1 MRISNLT
8 QVNRIQS
15 SVNNLQVE
23 LSKAEEQ
30 ISTGKIS
37 SSYSGLKGE
46 NARISVQ
53 LREAMESRQ
62 SYIDTIK
69 TTRLRAEVT
78 DAALVQ
84 IQNLASD
91 LRVELVRQTQDVY
104 VEDLPIMNEFAKTQ
118 IDRLANLL
126 NSEVAGRFIFSGVNS
141 GTAPIVDTATMKA
154 NFANAVNTAVNAGGN
169 SATAIATAADTWFN
183 NKTGAVG
190 NTPFAVVN
198 GSNVVTVSHTNHTL
212 SVGDQVT
219 FSGGTT
225 VGGLDLNDTF
235 EIASVLSANSYTV
248 IADTNATATNATG
261 GGASVNHSANSWNK
275 LGTLASTSENTVH
288 AAVGLNISYG
298 EMANQETFA
307 NLFEVLNIFANVS
320 IDAGQ
325 EAEYRTLVD
334 NSRVAVE
341 AAFDSINQM
350 IADLGGDQARLTT
363 IEKNH
368 ENDISLLTKQLGNVE
383 DIDSFEAINKFQA
396 LRTQLESSYQIT
408 SASRGFSLIN
418 FL

>member
-8 QVNRIQS
+8 QVNRIQA
-15 SVNNLQVE
+15 SVNNLQADLAKTE
-23 LSKAEEQ
+23 QQ

-46 NARISVQ
+46 NARVSVQ
-53 LREAMESRQ
+53 LRESLESRQ
-62 SYIDTIK
+62 SYINTIK

-91 LRVELVRQTQDVY
+91 LRVELIKQTQEVY

-118 IDRLANLL
+118 IDRLGNLL

-141 GTAPIVDTATMKA
+141 GTAPIIDTDTMKT
-154 NFANAVNTAVNAGGN
+154 NFAAAVNTTINGGGN
-169 SATAIATAADTWFN
+169 TATAIATAADTYFN
-183 NKTGAVG
+183 NKSGNLGA
-190 NTPFAVVN
+190 NPFSTTN
-198 GSNVVTVSHTNHTL
+198 GSAVVTVTHGTHTL
-212 SVGDQVT
+212 AVGDQVT
-219 FSGGTT
+219 FSGGTA
-225 VGGLDLNDTF
+225 VGGLDLNGTF
-235 EIASVLSANSYTV
+235 TVASVPNANSYTLT
-248 IADTNATATNATG
+248 ANENAGATAAGG
-261 GGASVNHSANSWNK
+261 GGAVAYSANAWNR
-275 LGTLASTSENTVH
+275 LGTLASTAENTVH
-288 AAVGLNISYG
+288 ASVGLNISYG
-298 EMANQETFA
+298 EMANQKTFA

-320 IDAGQ
+320 IAAGQ

-334 NSRVAVE
+334 NSRLAVE
-341 AAFDSINQM
+341 SAFDSINQM
-350 IADLGGDQARLTT
+350 IADLGGDQAQLTT

-368 ENDISLLTKQLGNVE
+368 ENDISLLSKQLGDVE

-396 LRTQLESSYQIT
+396 LRSQLESSYQIT

>member
-104 VEDLPIMNEFAKTQ
+104 IEDLPIMNEFAKTQ

-141 GTAPIVDTATMKA
+141 GTAPIVDTATMKTS
-154 NFANAVNTAVNAGGN
+154 FANAVNTAVNAGGN
-169 SATAIATAADTWFN
+169 SAAAIATAADTWFN
-183 NKTGAVG
+183 NKTGALGDPAFSTANASSEVRV
-190 NTPFAVVN
+190 A
-198 GSNVVTVSHTNHTL
+198 HTAHGL
-212 SVGDQVT
+212 VVGDQVT
-219 FSGGTT
+219 FAGATA
-225 VGGLDLNDTF
+225 VAGLDLNGTF
-235 EIASVLSANSYTV
+235 TISAINNADSYDIQATGNANAIAS
-248 IADTNATATNATG
+248 G
-261 GGASVNHSANSWNK
+261 GGASVTYSANSWNK

-334 NSRVAVE
+334 NSRTVVE
-341 AAFDSINQM
+341 TAFDSINQM

>member
-53 LREAMESRQ
+53 LRESMESRQ

-84 IQNLASD
+84 IQSLASD
-91 LRVELVRQTQDVY
+91 LRVELIRQTQDVY

-118 IDRLANLL
+118 MDRLANLL

-154 NFANAVNTAVNAGGN
+154 NFANAVNTAVNSGGN
-169 SATAIATAADTWFN
+169 TAAAIATAADTWFN
-183 NKTGAVG
+183 NKTGALG
-190 NTPFAVVN
+190 NPAFSTANASPEVRVA
-198 GSNVVTVSHTNHTL
+198 HTAHGL
-212 SVGDQVT
+212 VVGDQVT
-219 FSGGTT
+219 FAGATA
-225 VGGLDLNDTF
+225 VAGLDLNGTF
-235 EIASVLSANSYTV
+235 TISAINNANSYDIQATENANA
-248 IADTNATATNATG
+248 IASGG
-261 GGASVNHSANSWNK
+261 GGAVTYSANSWNK

-325 EAEYRTLVD
+325 ETEYRTLVD
-334 NSRVAVE
+334 NSRLAVE

-350 IADLGGDQARLTT
+350 IADLGGDQARLAT

>member
-104 VEDLPIMNEFAKTQ
+104 IEDLPIMNEFAKTQ

-141 GTAPIVDTATMKA
+141 GTAPIVDTATMKTS
-154 NFANAVNTAVNAGGN
+154 FANAVNTAVNAGGN
-169 SATAIATAADTWFN
+169 SAAAIATAADTWFN
-183 NKTGAVG
+183 NKTGALGDPAFSTANASSEVRV
-190 NTPFAVVN
+190 A
-198 GSNVVTVSHTNHTL
+198 HTAHGL
-212 SVGDQVT
+212 VVGDQVT
-219 FSGGTT
+219 FAGATA
-225 VGGLDLNDTF
+225 VAGLDLNGTF
-235 EIASVLSANSYTV
+235 TISAINNADSYDIQATGNANAIAS
-248 IADTNATATNATG
+248 G
-261 GGASVNHSANSWNK
+261 GGASVTYSANSWNK

-334 NSRVAVE
+334 NSRTLVE
-341 AAFDSINQM
+341 TAFDSINQM

>member
-84 IQNLASD
+84 IQSLASD
-91 LRVELVRQTQDVY
+91 LRVELIRQTQDVY

-118 IDRLANLL
+118 MDRLANLL

-154 NFANAVNTAVNAGGN
+154 NFANAVNTAVNSGGN
-169 SATAIATAADTWFN
+169 TAAAIATAADTWFN
-183 NKTGAVG
+183 NKTGALG
-190 NTPFAVVN
+190 NPAFSTANASPEVRVA
-198 GSNVVTVSHTNHTL
+198 HTAHGL
-212 SVGDQVT
+212 VVGDQVT
-219 FSGGTT
+219 FAGATA
-225 VGGLDLNDTF
+225 VAGLDLNGTF
-235 EIASVLSANSYTV
+235 TISAINNANSYDIQATENANA
-248 IADTNATATNATG
+248 IASGG
-261 GGASVNHSANSWNK
+261 GGAVTYSANSWNK

-325 EAEYRTLVD
+325 ETEYRTLVD
-334 NSRVAVE
+334 NSRLAVE

-350 IADLGGDQARLTT
+350 IADLGGDQARLAT

>member
-84 IQNLASD
+84 IQSLASD
-91 LRVELVRQTQDVY
+91 LRVELIRQTQDVY
-104 VEDLPIMNEFAKTQ
+104 IEDLPIMNEFAKTQ
-118 IDRLANLL
+118 MDRLANLL

-141 GTAPIVDTATMKA
+141 GTAPIVDTTTMKA
-154 NFANAVNTAVNAGGN
+154 KFASAVNTAVNAGGN
-169 SATAIATAADTWFN
+169 SAAAIATAADTYFN

-190 NTPFAVVN
+190 NNPFAVVN

-235 EIASVLSANSYTV
+235 EIASVLSANSYTF
-248 IADTNATATNATG
+248 ISDTNATATNATG
-261 GGASVNHSANSWNK
+261 GGAAVSHSANSWNK

>member
-37 SSYSGLKGE
+37 SSFSGLRGE

-62 SYIDTIK
+62 SYIDTIN

-84 IQNLASD
+84 IQSLASE
-91 LRVELVRQTQDVY
+91 LRVELIKQTQDVY

-141 GTAPIVDTATMKA
+141 GTAPIVDTATIKA
-154 NFANAVNTAVNAGGN
+154 NFAAAVNTTVNAGGN
-169 SATAIATAADTWFN
+169 TATAIATAADTWFD
-183 NKTGAVG
+183 NKTGALGAGPVFSTA
-190 NTPFAVVN
+190 NASPEVRVAH
-198 GSNVVTVSHTNHTL
+198 SNHGLV
-212 SVGDQVT
+212 VGDQVT
-219 FSGGTT
+219 FAGASA
-225 VGGLDLNDTF
+225 VAGLDLNGTF
-235 EIASVLSANSYTV
+235 TISAINNANSYDIQANANANA
-248 IADTNATATNATG
+248 IANG
-261 GGASVNHSANSWNK
+261 GGNAVTYSANSWNR

-288 AAVGLNISYG
+288 VAVGLNISYG

-325 EAEYRTLVD
+325 ESEYRALVD
-334 NSRVAVE
+334 NSRLAVE

-368 ENDISLLTKQLGNVE
+368 GNDISLLTKQLGNVE

>member
-1 MRISNLT
+1 MDLNGTFTISAIN
-8 QVNRIQS
+8 NADSYDIQ
-15 SVNNLQVE
+15 
-23 LSKAEEQ
+23 A
-30 ISTGKIS
+30 TG
-37 SSYSGLKGE
+37 
-46 NARISVQ
+46 N
-53 LREAMESRQ
+53 
-62 SYIDTIK
+62 
-69 TTRLRAEVT
+69 
-78 DAALVQ
+78 
-84 IQNLASD
+84 
-91 LRVELVRQTQDVY
+91 
-104 VEDLPIMNEFAKTQ
+104 
-118 IDRLANLL
+118 
-126 NSEVAGRFIFSGVNS
+126 
-141 GTAPIVDTATMKA
+141 
-154 NFANAVNTAVNAGGN
+154 ANA
-169 SATAIATAADTWFN
+169 
-183 NKTGAVG
+183 
-190 NTPFAVVN
+190 
-198 GSNVVTVSHTNHTL
+198 
-212 SVGDQVT
+212 
-219 FSGGTT
+219 
-225 VGGLDLNDTF
+225 
-235 EIASVLSANSYTV
+235 IAS
-248 IADTNATATNATG
+248 G
-261 GGASVNHSANSWNK
+261 GGAGVTYSANSWNK

-334 NSRVAVE
+334 NSRTLVE
-341 AAFDSINQM
+341 TAFDSINQM

>member
-104 VEDLPIMNEFAKTQ
+104 IEDLPIMNEFAKTQ

-141 GTAPIVDTATMKA
+141 GTAPIVDTATMKTS
-154 NFANAVNTAVNAGGN
+154 FANAVNTAVNTGGN
-169 SATAIATAADTWFN
+169 SAAAIATAADTWFN
-183 NKTGAVG
+183 NKTGALGDPAFSTANASSEVRV
-190 NTPFAVVN
+190 A
-198 GSNVVTVSHTNHTL
+198 HTAHGL
-212 SVGDQVT
+212 VVGDQVT
-219 FSGGTT
+219 FAGATA
-225 VGGLDLNDTF
+225 VAGLDLNGTF
-235 EIASVLSANSYTV
+235 TISAINNADSYDIQATENAIAIAS
-248 IADTNATATNATG
+248 G
-261 GGASVNHSANSWNK
+261 GGACVTYSANSWNK

-334 NSRVAVE
+334 NSRTVVE
-341 AAFDSINQM
+341 TAFDSINQM

>member
-104 VEDLPIMNEFAKTQ
+104 IEDLPIMNEFAKTQ

-141 GTAPIVDTATMKA
+141 GTAPIVDTATMKTS
-154 NFANAVNTAVNAGGN
+154 FANAVNTAVNAGGN
-169 SATAIATAADTWFN
+169 SAAAIATAADTWFN
-183 NKTGAVG
+183 NKTGALGDPAFSTANASSEVRV
-190 NTPFAVVN
+190 A
-198 GSNVVTVSHTNHTL
+198 HTAHGL
-212 SVGDQVT
+212 VVGDQVT
-219 FSGGTT
+219 FAGATA
-225 VGGLDLNDTF
+225 VAGLDLNGTF
-235 EIASVLSANSYTV
+235 TISAINNADSYDIQATGNANAIAS
-248 IADTNATATNATG
+248 G
-261 GGASVNHSANSWNK
+261 GGASVTYSANSWNK

-334 NSRVAVE
+334 NSRTVVE

>member
-84 IQNLASD
+84 IQDLASD
-91 LRVELVRQTQDVY
+91 LRVELIRQTQDVY
-104 VEDLPIMNEFAKTQ
+104 IEDLPIMNEFAKTQ

-126 NSEVAGRFIFSGVNS
+126 NSEVAGRFIFSGVKS

-154 NFANAVNTAVNAGGN
+154 NFSAAVNTAVNAGGN
-169 SATAIATAADTWFN
+169 SAAAIATAADTYFN

-190 NTPFAVVN
+190 NNPFAVVN

-235 EIASVLSANSYTV
+235 EIASVLSANSYTF
-248 IADTNATATNATG
+248 ISDTNATATNATG
-261 GGASVNHSANSWNK
+261 GGASVAHSANSWNK

-325 EAEYRTLVD
+325 EGEYRTLVD
-334 NSRVAVE
+334 NSRLAVE

-350 IADLGGDQARLTT
+350 IADLGGDQARLTN

-368 ENDISLLTKQLGNVE
+368 GNDISLLTKQLGNVE

>member
-84 IQNLASD
+84 IQDLASD
-91 LRVELVRQTQDVY
+91 LRVELIRQPQDVY
-104 VEDLPIMNEFAKTQ
+104 IEDLPIMNEFAKTQ

-154 NFANAVNTAVNAGGN
+154 NFSNAVSDIAGDDLEICN
-169 SATAIATAADTWFN
+169 LEFSSAICS
-183 NKTGAVG
+183 KYL
-190 NTPFAVVN
+190 
-198 GSNVVTVSHTNHTL
+198 L
-212 SVGDQVT
+212 S
-219 FSGGTT
+219 
-225 VGGLDLNDTF
+225 
-235 EIASVLSANSYTV
+235 
-248 IADTNATATNATG
+248 
-261 GGASVNHSANSWNK
+261 
-275 LGTLASTSENTVH
+275 STSSLT
-288 AAVGLNISYG
+288 Y
-298 EMANQETFA
+298 
-307 NLFEVLNIFANVS
+307 VS
-320 IDAGQ
+320 C
-325 EAEYRTLVD
+325 LP
-334 NSRVAVE
+334 
-341 AAFDSINQM
+341 F
-350 IADLGGDQARLTT
+350 
-363 IEKNH
+363 
-368 ENDISLLTKQLGNVE
+368 
-383 DIDSFEAINKFQA
+383 
-396 LRTQLESSYQIT
+396 
-408 SASRGFSLIN
+408 LI
-418 FL
+418 L

>member
-104 VEDLPIMNEFAKTQ
+104 IEDLPIMNEFAKTQ

-141 GTAPIVDTATMKA
+141 GTAPIVDTTTMKA

-169 SATAIATAADTWFN
+169 TATAIATAADTWFN
-183 NKTGAVG
+183 NKTGALG
-190 NTPFAVVN
+190 NPAFSTANASPEVRVA
-198 GSNVVTVSHTNHTL
+198 HTAHGL
-212 SVGDQVT
+212 VVGDQVT
-219 FSGGTT
+219 FAGATA
-225 VGGLDLNDTF
+225 VAGLDLNGTF
-235 EIASVLSANSYTV
+235 TISAINNANSYDIQATENANA
-248 IADTNATATNATG
+248 IASGG
-261 GGASVNHSANSWNK
+261 GGAVTYSANSWNK

-325 EAEYRTLVD
+325 ETEYRTLVD
-334 NSRVAVE
+334 NSRLAVE

>member
-37 SSYSGLKGE
+37 SSYSGLRGE

-84 IQNLASD
+84 IQSLASD
-91 LRVELVRQTQDVY
+91 LRVELIRQTQDVY
-104 VEDLPIMNEFAKTQ
+104 IEDLPIMNEFAKTQ
-118 IDRLANLL
+118 MDRLANLL

-169 SATAIATAADTWFN
+169 SAAAIATAADTWFN

-190 NTPFAVVN
+190 NNPFAVVN

-225 VGGLDLNDTF
+225 AGGLDLNRTF

-248 IADTNATATNATG
+248 ISDTNANATNATV
-261 GGASVNHSANSWNK
+261 GGAAVNHSANSWNK

-325 EAEYRTLVD
+325 ESEYRALVD
-334 NSRVAVE
+334 NSRLAVE

-350 IADLGGDQARLTT
+350 EVLKEYIKDLNIHSFPQLYCEPTKEDHLDQ
-363 IEKNH
+363 K
-368 ENDISLLTKQLGNVE
+368 
-383 DIDSFEAINKFQA
+383 
-396 LRTQLESSYQIT
+396 
-408 SASRGFSLIN
+408 
-418 FL
+418 

>member
-53 LREAMESRQ
+53 LREAIESRQ

-104 VEDLPIMNEFAKTQ
+104 IEDLPIMNEFAKTQ

-141 GTAPIVDTATMKA
+141 GTAPIVDTATMKTS
-154 NFANAVNTAVNAGGN
+154 FANAVNTAVNAGGN
-169 SATAIATAADTWFN
+169 SAAAIATAADTWFN
-183 NKTGAVG
+183 NKTGALGDPAFSTANASSEVRVAH
-190 NTPFAVVN
+190 TAHAV
-198 GSNVVTVSHTNHTL
+198 
-212 SVGDQVT
+212 
-219 FSGGTT
+219 
-225 VGGLDLNDTF
+225 
-235 EIASVLSANSYTV
+235 SYTHLTLP
-248 IADTNATATNATG
+248 TNR
-261 GGASVNHSANSWNK
+261 
-275 LGTLASTSENTVH
+275 
-288 AAVGLNISYG
+288 
-298 EMANQETFA
+298 
-307 NLFEVLNIFANVS
+307 EV
-320 IDAGQ
+320 
-325 EAEYRTLVD
+325 
-334 NSRVAVE
+334 
-341 AAFDSINQM
+341 
-350 IADLGGDQARLTT
+350 
-363 IEKNH
+363 
-368 ENDISLLTKQLGNVE
+368 
-383 DIDSFEAINKFQA
+383 
-396 LRTQLESSYQIT
+396 
-408 SASRGFSLIN
+408 
-418 FL
+418 

>member
-104 VEDLPIMNEFAKTQ
+104 IEDLPIMNEFAKTQ

-141 GTAPIVDTATMKA
+141 GTAPIVDTATMKTS
-154 NFANAVNTAVNAGGN
+154 FANAVNTAVNAGGN
-169 SATAIATAADTWFN
+169 NASAIATAADTWFN
-183 NKTGAVG
+183 NKTGALGDPAFSTANASSEVRV
-190 NTPFAVVN
+190 A
-198 GSNVVTVSHTNHTL
+198 HTAHGL
-212 SVGDQVT
+212 VVGDQVT
-219 FSGGTT
+219 FAGATA
-225 VGGLDLNDTF
+225 VAGLDLNGTF
-235 EIASVLSANSYTV
+235 TISAINNADSYDIQATGNANAIAS
-248 IADTNATATNATG
+248 G
-261 GGASVNHSANSWNK
+261 GGASVTYSANSWNK

-334 NSRVAVE
+334 NSRTLVE
-341 AAFDSINQM
+341 TAFDSINQM

>member
-104 VEDLPIMNEFAKTQ
+104 IEDLPIMNEFAKTQ

-141 GTAPIVDTATMKA
+141 GTAPIADTATMKTS
-154 NFANAVNTAVNAGGN
+154 FANAVNTAVNAGGN
-169 SATAIATAADTWFN
+169 SAAAIATAADTWFN
-183 NKTGAVG
+183 NKTGALGDPAFSTANASSEVRV
-190 NTPFAVVN
+190 A
-198 GSNVVTVSHTNHTL
+198 HTAHGL
-212 SVGDQVT
+212 VVGDQVT
-219 FSGGTT
+219 FAGATA
-225 VGGLDLNDTF
+225 VAGLDLNGTF
-235 EIASVLSANSYTV
+235 TISAINNADSYDIQATGNANAIAS
-248 IADTNATATNATG
+248 G
-261 GGASVNHSANSWNK
+261 GGASVTYSANSWNK

-334 NSRVAVE
+334 NSRTLVE
-341 AAFDSINQM
+341 TAFDSINQM

>member
-37 SSYSGLKGE
+37 SSYSGLRGE

-91 LRVELVRQTQDVY
+91 LRVELVKQTQDVY

-118 IDRLANLL
+118 LDRLANLL

-154 NFANAVNTAVNAGGN
+154 NFSSAVNTAVNAGGN
-169 SATAIATAADTWFN
+169 SAAAIATAADTWFN

-225 VGGLDLNDTF
+225 VGGLDLNRTF

-248 IADTNATATNATG
+248 ISDTNANATNANA
-261 GGASVNHSANSWNK
+261 GGAAVNHSANSWNK

-325 EAEYRTLVD
+325 EVEYRALVD
-334 NSRVAVE
+334 NSRLAVE

-368 ENDISLLTKQLGNVE
+368 GNDISLLTKQLGNVE

>member
-104 VEDLPIMNEFAKTQ
+104 IEDLPIMNEFAKTQ

-141 GTAPIVDTATMKA
+141 GTAPIVDTATMKTS
-154 NFANAVNTAVNAGGN
+154 FANAVNTAVNAGGN
-169 SATAIATAADTWFN
+169 SAAAIATAADTWFN
-183 NKTGAVG
+183 NKTGALGDPAFSTANASSEVRV
-190 NTPFAVVN
+190 A
-198 GSNVVTVSHTNHTL
+198 HTAHGL
-212 SVGDQVT
+212 VVGDQVT
-219 FSGGTT
+219 FAGATA
-225 VGGLDLNDTF
+225 VAGLDLNGTF
-235 EIASVLSANSYTV
+235 TISAINNADSYDIQATENANAIAS
-248 IADTNATATNATG
+248 G
-261 GGASVNHSANSWNK
+261 GGAGVTYSANSWNK

-334 NSRVAVE
+334 NSRTVVE
-341 AAFDSINQM
+341 TAFDSINQM

>member
-84 IQNLASD
+84 IQSLASD
-91 LRVELVRQTQDVY
+91 LRVELIRQTQDVY
-104 VEDLPIMNEFAKTQ
+104 IEDLPIMNEFAKTQ
-118 IDRLANLL
+118 MDRLANLL

-141 GTAPIVDTATMKA
+141 GTAPIVDTTTMKA

-169 SATAIATAADTWFN
+169 SAAAIATAADAYFN

-190 NTPFAVVN
+190 NNPFAVVN

-212 SVGDQVT
+212 SVDDKVT

-235 EIASVLSANSYTV
+235 EVASVLSANSYTF
-248 IADTNATATNATG
+248 ISDTNATATNATG
-261 GGASVNHSANSWNK
+261 GGAAVSHSANSWNK

-298 EMANQETFA
+298 EMANQEAFA

>member
-104 VEDLPIMNEFAKTQ
+104 IEDLPIMNEFAKTQ

-141 GTAPIVDTATMKA
+141 GTAPIVDTATMKTS
-154 NFANAVNTAVNAGGN
+154 FANAVNTAVNAGGN
-169 SATAIATAADTWFN
+169 SASAIATAADTWFN
-183 NKTGAVG
+183 NKTGALGDPAFSTANASSEVRV
-190 NTPFAVVN
+190 A
-198 GSNVVTVSHTNHTL
+198 HTAHGL
-212 SVGDQVT
+212 VVGDQVT
-219 FSGGTT
+219 FAGATA
-225 VGGLDLNDTF
+225 VAGLDLNGTF
-235 EIASVLSANSYTV
+235 TISAINNADSYDIQATGNANAIAS
-248 IADTNATATNATG
+248 G
-261 GGASVNHSANSWNK
+261 GGASVTYSANSWNK

-334 NSRVAVE
+334 NSRTLVE
-341 AAFDSINQM
+341 TAFDSINQM

>member
-104 VEDLPIMNEFAKTQ
+104 IEDLPIMNEFAKTQ

-141 GTAPIVDTATMKA
+141 GTAPIVDTATMKTS
-154 NFANAVNTAVNAGGN
+154 FANAVNTAVNAGGN
-169 SATAIATAADTWFN
+169 SAAAIATAADTWFN
-183 NKTGAVG
+183 NKTGALGDPAFSTANASSEVRV
-190 NTPFAVVN
+190 A
-198 GSNVVTVSHTNHTL
+198 HTAHGL
-212 SVGDQVT
+212 VVGDQVT
-219 FSGGTT
+219 FAGATA
-225 VGGLDLNDTF
+225 VAGLDLNGTF
-235 EIASVLSANSYTV
+235 TISAINNADSYDIQATGNANAIAS
-248 IADTNATATNATG
+248 G
-261 GGASVNHSANSWNK
+261 GGASVTYSANSWNK

-325 EAEYRTLVD
+325 ESEYRTLVD